1 MSYKNDVFGDHA
13 VILLLSAIWKITD
26 AFCCVY
32 LKERRKMMVGEAK
45 NEKRQKKQPSARTE
59 MNRL

>member
-32 LKERRKMMVGEAK
+32 LKERRKMMVGKQRMRRDRK
-45 NEKRQKKQPSARTE
+45 NSRVQGQR
-59 MNRL
+59 